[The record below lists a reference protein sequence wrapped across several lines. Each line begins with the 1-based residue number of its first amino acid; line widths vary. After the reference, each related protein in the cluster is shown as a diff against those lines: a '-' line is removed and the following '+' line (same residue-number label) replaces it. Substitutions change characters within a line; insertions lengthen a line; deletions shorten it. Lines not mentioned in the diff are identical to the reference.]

1 MILFMRSRLIVVKDT
16 ILQLLCI
23 KPFLETVEVDT
34 VLYRETSCLGTTES
48 SQESTAIEG
57 STDITGQR
65 TDISTLA
72 ADNTDACSF
81 LLIIIVGQLYLT
93 PP

>member
-34 VLYRETSCLGTTES
+34 VLY
-48 SQESTAIEG
+48 
-57 STDITGQR
+57 
-65 TDISTLA
+65 
-72 ADNTDACSF
+72 
-81 LLIIIVGQLYLT
+81 
-93 PP
+93 